1 MRPYATL
8 LAALLALLLS
18 GCDAFQDFSQMGEKQ
33 SRMQALILEKYGWH
47 AQLGWNIHNAELT
60 QVTLVLSADEV
71 ANERVET
78 LQTIAREAVAEV
90 FTSQPKAIYLTLVTG
105 NQAN

>member
-1 MRPYATL
+1 MKTRLMLPF
-8 LAALLALLLS
+8 LLLILA
-18 GCDAFQDFSQMGEKQ
+18 GCDAFEDFSHMNEKQ
-33 SRMQALILEKYGWH
+33 SRMQDLIQERYGWH

-78 LQTIAREAVAEV
+78 LENIAREAVAEV
-90 FTSQPKAIYLTLVTG
+90 FASQPKAIYVTLVTDSG
-105 NQAN
+105 DN